1 MNVLVITHLSD
12 TNLGDAA
19 ILTGTAQ
26 LIRELRPG
34 AAIALVPGMP
44 ANALAER
51 DTATA
56 RREGIEVLA
65 PLCAQP
71 VQGVSPE
78 GRVALH
84 GKALWEAARSL
95 AILLSPRGARPIL
108 SAGERRTLDAYRR
121 ADLLVVEGGSSL
133 RAESRPSHI
142 VHVWRLVFP
151 VLLGLRLRKRVIGL
165 GHSLGPIE
173 RGLPG
178 TLLRFVLRR
187 GWTIYPR
194 DPYSQELYREIT
206 GRDVPWIPDL
216 SLALRPPP
224 PDRNGHEGRRVA
236 VSVRPLDGAQE
247 LAVEER
253 LVRVLELLDPRP
265 NEVAVIANAFGPS
278 PNQDD
283 RPVTERLERRLRER
297 GFNVTRAEHRDPRS
311 AAGDYGGFDAV
322 FGVRMHAAILARL
335 AGAPSVPLDYEGR
348 KAAGVFSYLAP
359 DVQVERVESDFA
371 PSVAAQLERYLATG
385 LPAEERA
392 ALEHGAEELRS
403 AVADI
408 LDGRR

>member
-1 MNVLVITHLSD
+1 MNVLLIAHLSD

-26 LIRELRPG
+26 LVRELRPD
-34 AAIALVPGMP
+34 AAIALAPGMP

-71 VQGVSPE
+71 VRGVSPE
-78 GRVALH
+78 GTIALH
-84 GKALWEAARSL
+84 GRALWEAARSL
-95 AILLSPRGARPIL
+95 ALLLSPRAGGRLL
-108 SAGERRTLDAYRR
+108 SAAERRTLEAYRR

-133 RAESRPSHI
+133 RAEGRLSHV
-142 VHVWRLVFP
+142 VHVWRFVFP
-151 VLLGLRLRKRVIGL
+151 VLLGLRLRKRVVGL

-178 TLLRFVLRR
+178 ALLRFALRR
-187 GWTIYPR
+187 DWTIYPR
-194 DPYSQELYREIT
+194 DPYSQELYRKIT

-216 SLALRPPP
+216 SLALRPPS

-236 VSVRPLDGAQE
+236 VSVRPLEGSREQ
-247 LAVEER
+247 AVEDR

-265 NEVAVIANAFGPS
+265 DEVAVIANAFGPS
-278 PNQDD
+278 PKQDD
-283 RPVTERLERRLRER
+283 RPVLERLERRLGER
-297 GFNVTRAEHRDPRS
+297 GFNVTRAEHRDPHS
-311 AAGDYGGFDAV
+311 AAGDYGRFDAV
-322 FGVRMHAAILARL
+322 FGVRMHAAILARI
-335 AGAPSVPLDYEGR
+335 AGAPSVPLDYEGS

-359 DVQVERVESDFA
+359 GVKVERVEGDFA
-371 PSVAAQLERYLATG
+371 PSVAAQVERYLATG

-392 ALEHGAEELRS
+392 ALERSAAELRR